1 MSMLFSDSKVMQ
13 VKMFFEQ
20 SDDSSMQWTMTDR
33 ELSQEFKLEGLA
45 MFLVGSWFTLLYV
58 VSRQVLQNNNSS
70 FTKCARR
77 KSCVMV
83 LMTMVTMC
91 VLAHVKKML
100 FEDIMADYGNNFSAS
115 SHSVASNR
123 VSGDSM
129 NYYAEITYNGQVQ
142 SFGNPNI

>member
-1 MSMLFSDSKVMQ
+1 MSMLFSDSKVIQ
-13 VKMFFEQ
+13 VKMFFDQ
-20 SDDSSMQWTMTDR
+20 TDDSSMQWTMTDR

-91 VLAHVKKML
+91 VLAHVKKMM
-100 FEDIMADYGNNFSAS
+100 FEDIMTEYGKNLSNT
-115 SHSVASNR
+115 SHPMPSNR
-123 VSGDSM
+123 VPADSM

-142 SFGNPNI
+142 SFGNPNV